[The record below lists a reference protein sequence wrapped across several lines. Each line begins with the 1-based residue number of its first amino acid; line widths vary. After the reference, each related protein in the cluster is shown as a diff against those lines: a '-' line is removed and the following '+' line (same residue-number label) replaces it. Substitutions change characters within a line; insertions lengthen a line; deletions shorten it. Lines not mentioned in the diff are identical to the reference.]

1 MALLERAAL
10 DGQTR
15 LKVMAEMAN
24 AAAVNEVLMVSTCN
38 RTEIYADVEKFHPG
52 VAAITEILSWHTGVS
67 LAELTEHAYVHYE
80 ERAVQHLFSVTCGL
94 DSMVVG
100 EGQILGQVRNAIKDA
115 QHSGTIGRVLNDLG
129 QRALR
134 VGKRAHTETHLDHAG
149 ADMVGLGLV
158 VAGRHFGPF
167 GSTRIAPDTGS
178 GAATASDAIA
188 RCPVGGGETL
198 AEPTADVAA
207 SVPQP
212 QVLTGARV
220 LVLGAGSMSALAAN
234 TVARQGASTVI
245 VANRTFERAARLA
258 ECLTEAYEPIR
269 SRAVP
274 FEDAAEVLPHVDLV
288 ISCTG
293 AQGLVLT
300 AADVT
305 GALGE
310 TTDCAPLVGLSSSLG
325 SGADAVRPSADGID
339 DSARSSVRPSPPL
352 VGLSSSLGSGA
363 DAVRPS
369 ADGIDDS
376 ARSSVRPSPP
386 LVGLS
391 SSLGSGADAVR
402 PSADGIDDS
411 ARSSV
416 RPSGRPLVFLDLA
429 LPRDIDEAVRGI
441 PGVRLVDIEDLRRA
455 AAEGA
460 DDVSGRSGAI
470 SVVRDIV
477 AEEVA
482 EYQAVRRAELVAPTV
497 VALRSKA
504 RQVVDSELSRLEGR
518 LPHLDDRTRGEVTHA
533 LRRVADKLLHQP
545 TVRVKELAAGPDG
558 DSYEA
563 ALRELFGLDT
573 AASEAAGH
581 DALSTAPHTAGE
593 TKQS

>member
-1 MALLERAAL
+1 MSVLAVGLSHRGSPVALLERAAL

-52 VAAITEILSWHTGVS
+52 VAAITELFSWHTGIS
-67 LAELTEHAYVHYE
+67 LADLTQHCYVHYE

-115 QHSGTIGRVLNDLG
+115 QHTGTIGRVLNDLG

-167 GSTRIAPDTGS
+167 GSARI
-178 GAATASDAIA
+178 DAIGSCGAESADAPA
-188 RCPVGGGETL
+188 RCPMGGNEAL

-207 SVPQP
+207 AVPQP

-220 LVLGAGSMSALAAN
+220 LVLGAGSMSALSAN

-245 VANRTFERAARLA
+245 VANRTHERAARLA
-258 ECLTEAYEPIR
+258 ECLTEAYEPIQ
-269 SRAVP
+269 SHAVP
-274 FEDAAEVLPHVDLV
+274 FEDAAGLLHEVDLV

-300 AADVT
+300 RAEVES
-305 GALGE
+305 ALE
-310 TTDCAPLVGLSSSLG
+310 RKSC
-325 SGADAVRPSADGID
+325 
-339 DSARSSVRPSPPL
+339 
-352 VGLSSSLGSGA
+352 
-363 DAVRPS
+363 
-369 ADGIDDS
+369 
-376 ARSSVRPSPP
+376 
-386 LVGLS
+386 
-391 SSLGSGADAVR
+391 
-402 PSADGIDDS
+402 
-411 ARSSV
+411 
-416 RPSGRPLVFLDLA
+416 GRPLVFLDLA
-429 LPRDIDEAVRGI
+429 LPRDIDLCVRDI
-441 PGVRLVDIEDLRRA
+441 PGVHLVDIEDLRQA

-460 DDVSGRSGAI
+460 DAASGRSGAI

-477 AEEVA
+477 EEEVA
-482 EYQAVRRAELVAPTV
+482 EYQAVRRAEQVAPTV

-504 RQVVDSELSRLEGR
+504 REVVDTELSRLEGR
-518 LPHLDDRTRGEVTHA
+518 LPDLDDKTRGEVGHA
-533 LRRVADKLLHQP
+533 LRRVVDKLLHQP

-563 ALRELFGLDT
+563 ALRELFDL
-573 AASEAAGH
+573 EP
-581 DALSTAPHTAGE
+581 TAPGAVSAEHGSAQSTAGE
-593 TKQS
+593 TK